1 MNKKLSQINLQF
13 TSFDSDEIEN
23 EIKTKLLT
31 RFTECEVI
39 FDLTKL
45 NHVFALV
52 RHTGKIKRIFENYRE
67 HGDKIIRKTIVLVR
81 SKGAKLIA
89 NIFLKIANPSCPT
102 SIQISKHE

>member
-1 MNKKLSQINLQF
+1 MMNKKLSQINLQF
-13 TSFDSDEIEN
+13 TSFDSDEIEH
-23 EIKTKLLT
+23 EIETKLLT

-67 HGDKIIRKTIVLVR
+67 HSDKIIKKSIVLVA
-81 SKGAKLIA
+81 STGAKMIA
-89 NIFLKIANPSCPT
+89 NIFLKIAHPSCPT
-102 SIQISKHE
+102 LIRIYKD